1 MEREGELDPCLPARR
16 AVAAARRI
24 ERLAGDLTST
34 LDDIVFTIEHGV
46 PGEVLARLDEI
57 VAALVEIETPDPDRT
72 ERLRRAAID
81 LDEAKRAMWRA
92 DPAATDSVL
101 RRGRGI
107 LDVLRNEN
115 RGSNP

>member
-1 MEREGELDPCLPARR
+1 MDRERHGDPCFPARR
-16 AVAAARRI
+16 ALHAARRM
-24 ERLAGDLTST
+24 ERLAGELTSA
-34 LDDIVFTIEHGV
+34 LDDIVFTLEHGV

-57 VAALVEIETPDPDRT
+57 VAALGEVETPDPGRT

-81 LDEAKRAMWRA
+81 LDEAKRGMWRA

-107 LDVLRNEN
+107 LDVLRNEK
-115 RGSNP
+115 RASNA